1 MPAFCK
7 TGTSSCELDNF
18 SSYTDS
24 YAKNAMTDL
33 CEKKGDETTCQL
45 SSFCS
50 FSEGKCNIAETAKT
64 TPFATYISTLDA
76 ASRMEVERQVQPL
89 STACAS
95 FVGEKKEYCEKTD
108 TTRPNY
114 CEWNSAKSTCGVVP
128 KEKLWPS
135 KEKHDGFVDTCST
148 KTSKTSCTKDTYC
161 RWYKDDAGMDTCGTF
176 LWDPMEGVG
185 DGEHLKMDANCKKIT
200 EPAQCNYN
208 EHICPNPD
216 FEVMDEGGN
225 CVPKLWPDW
234 VSCEEDM
241 RQGSCPSKENN
252 EYLFHTDGTPFVD
265 DHTRL
270 PEMHIANMC
279 PVSCRSFKPA

>member
-1 MPAFCK
+1 MAEI
-7 TGTSSCELDNF
+7 CE
-18 SSYTDS
+18 SE
-24 YAKNAMTDL
+24 
-33 CEKKGDETTCQL
+33 EKKDETTCQL

-76 ASRMEVERQVQPL
+76 ASRMEVEEQMKPL
-89 STACAS
+89 SNNCAS
-95 FVGEKKEYCEKTD
+95 HKDEKKEYCEKTD

-114 CEWNSAKSTCGVVP
+114 CEWNSAKSTCGVVS

-135 KEKHDGFVDTCST
+135 KEKHDGFVNTCST
-148 KTSKTSCTKDTYC
+148 KTSKTSCLEDNYC

-185 DGEHLKMDANCKKIT
+185 NGEHLKMDANCKKIT
-200 EPAQCNYN
+200 EPAQCNYK

-216 FEVMDEGGN
+216 FEVMDEGGK
-225 CVPKLWPDW
+225 CVSKLWPDW

-241 RQGSCPSKENN
+241 RQGSCPSKEND
-252 EYLFHTDGTPFVD
+252 EIVFD

-270 PEMHIANMC
+270 PESRISATC
-279 PVSCRSFKPA
+279 PVSCLSFTAFNDTETPAPPAL